1 MWFRR
6 LRYKTSTH
14 NLAIY
19 ALIVHATLL
28 VYLVPNLFINRQD
41 LDLMYHLIGLSS
53 GLTLV
58 MQRAWLR
65 QSASVPDGLPEFEAA
80 TPEGLQVAHQ

>member
-6 LRYKTSTH
+6 LRYESSTH
-14 NLAIY
+14 TIATY
-19 ALIVHATLL
+19 ALILHATLL

-65 QSASVPDGLPEFEAA
+65 RTVSVPDELPEFEAA
-80 TPEGLQVAHQ
+80 TPERLQVAHQ